1 MEAYIEKI
9 ENRLKIAQAH
19 RQAYEAALHET
30 NLEYYERTAFEEALH
45 RWEVEI
51 DVLIWVL
58 KTIKHE

>member
-1 MEAYIEKI
+1 MDTYIAKI
-9 ENRLKIAQAH
+9 EDRLRIAKAH
-19 RQAYEAALHET
+19 RQAYEEALHKEDI
-30 NLEYYERTAFEEALH
+30 EDYERSAFEDALH